1 MLLFGCI
8 VVSADASYSG
18 FYYSIPQSLMYSS
31 PFPYYH
37 HPSQYFNPL
46 VTYQTQTYAQPQSL
60 EIDNQVEAK
69 SIDSNTYHGFIYKTH
84 LGKEATSNV
93 FFLTG
98 SNAHQREEIENFI
111 ASARNIMSNQIT
123 PKANVEKLPFEKM
136 RPVAEITQEI
146 FGNQPQGF
154 HYIYNSGILPKGRS
168 LNDSD
173 SSEILKVDQSNEIS
187 TTTAKDNKET
197 TTEKKP
203 QTENPTV
210 TTTTAE
216 SSTK

>member
-8 VVSADASYSG
+8 VVSVDASYSG
-18 FYYSIPQSLMYSS
+18 LYYSIPQSLMYSS

-146 FGNQPQGF
+146 FGNQPQ
-154 HYIYNSGILPKGRS
+154 
-168 LNDSD
+168 D